1 MLDNLSNNFK
11 KVFEYLKSKGIH
23 EIWVSKD
30 VDFSSEY
37 PVGSIYIPTENIDI
51 GNSVYVMLLDID
63 NDDTPSC
70 SIDIRYNGSNIC
82 KYTTRKNKV
91 VF

>member
-1 MLDNLSNNFK
+1 MLENLSNNFK

-37 PVGSIYIPTENIDI
+37 PV
-51 GNSVYVMLLDID
+51 VY
-63 NDDTPSC
+63 PY
-70 SIDIRYNGSNIC
+70 REYG
-82 KYTTRKNKV
+82 YR
-91 VF
+91 